1 MIGQVLSNLRNKRG
15 LTQDQV
21 ANALGVKRARYNA
34 WENDI
39 AKPDIDMLK
48 KIAQFYNVS
57 TDYLLGIETVETIAA
72 HRTDDPTE
80 QLPEDA
86 KKSLEEFKQF
96 LLKKHGIIKE

>member
-1 MIGQVLSNLRNKRG
+1 MFGQVLSELRNRRG

-21 ANALGVKRARYNA
+21 AAALGIKRARYNA

-57 TDYLLGIETVETIAA
+57 TDYLLGIETIAA

-80 QLPEDA
+80 QLPEEA